1 MKAEITYAINK
12 DGIIYNTKSQI
23 FGNCWHDIKIREI
36 EGNGA
41 YLCLVAETVNWYV
54 LFSASYSV
62 GKNKKVAVK

>member
-41 YLCLVAETVNWYV
+41 YLVPLPCCRNSELVR
-54 LFSASYSV
+54 
-62 GKNKKVAVK
+62 AVFR